1 MEIQINIKCHYYG
14 IQFIDNTVS
23 GGIINKKIK
32 KRLGSIQF
40 VKALKGQS
48 LEHLIVAPCSLS
60 GGDTVSMNEK
70 TEMWT
75 WLQRTIHCCCSVAKL
90 CLVGVF
96 PSESALRN
104 WLSCDYNSSL
114 LILNSIL

>member
-70 TEMWT
+70 
-75 WLQRTIHCCCSVAKL
+75 QKCGH
-90 CLVGVF
+90 GY
-96 PSESALRN
+96 SEQFIVVVQL
-104 WLSCDYNSSL
+104 LSCVWWGSFPVSRHFETG
-114 LILNSIL
+114 